1 MLTSPQFISST
12 RTRQVPTT
20 FQTLFE
26 KLGNDREW
34 DKVRL
39 SPGLYSVEADSQ
51 CDGRRRATGS
61 KVEQGKALAV
71 IRNSLQGLTWAVGP
85 DEVMQGVMQIN
96 RGKNILEG
104 GDDKCQV
111 YEAGGSGEC
120 SKDSRRVSGGLGGR
134 RNNVQGWGGWT
145 DPVVL

>member
-1 MLTSPQFISST
+1 M
-12 RTRQVPTT
+12 
-20 FQTLFE
+20 
-26 KLGNDREW
+26 
-34 DKVRL
+34 
-39 SPGLYSVEADSQ
+39 
-51 CDGRRRATGS
+51 
-61 KVEQGKALAV
+61 
-71 IRNSLQGLTWAVGP
+71 
-85 DEVMQGVMQIN
+85 MQGVMQIN